1 MVYLFYFKQ
10 MRRREPDRFARD
22 LLYSAALRFAAS
34 ELDRW

>member
-1 MVYLFYFKQ
+1 MVQLVYFKQ
-10 MRRREPDRFARD
+10 MHRRKPDRFARD